1 MYQFLGIKFT
11 KQGLMRTVLLALLP
25 LVLFGIYSFGLRV
38 LVLLL
43 VNICAAVG
51 VEYLFV
57 KKSNKAVSE
66 AAFVTAT
73 LFTLTLPATTP
84 FWVSI
89 VGVVFGI
96 FFGKMVFGG
105 FGRNVFNPALVGR
118 AFIYISFS
126 GFMTGEW
133 PARFGGFPGGFV
145 HWIGQPVEAL
155 AEATPML
162 VNQQQGIISDSLSLF
177 LGTVNGSI
185 GETSKILIILGLI
198 YLFYKKAIFKENV
211 IGMGAGFVVASLL
224 FAALGFEG
232 VSPILF
238 GLLSGGFL
246 FGLTYMI
253 TDPVSSAKTPG
264 GRYMSSFIAGV
275 VTVIIRT
282 FAIFPGGVMFAILI
296 ANMFAPILDELSKYM
311 KKQRKEKSDGKKQEA

>member
-25 LVLFGIYSFGLRV
+25 LILFGTYSFGLRV

-43 VNICAAVG
+43 VNIITAVC
-51 VEYLFV
+51 VEYLFLR
-57 KKSNKAVSE
+57 KEDKPVSE
-66 AAFVTAT
+66 AALVTAT
-73 LFTLTLPATTP
+73 LFTLTLPATVP

-89 VGVVFGI
+89 IGVAFGI

-133 PARFGGFPGGFV
+133 PERFNGFPGGFT
-145 HWIGQPVEAL
+145 HWVNKPIEAL
-155 AEATPML
+155 SEATPML
-162 VNQQQGIISDSLSLF
+162 INQQQGVLTDYKSLF
-177 LGTVNGSI
+177 FGLVNGSI
-185 GETSKILIILGLI
+185 GEGSKLLIILALI
-198 YLFYKKAIFKENV
+198 YLIYKKAVFKENI
-211 IGMGAGFVVASLL
+211 IGMALGFVVTTLL
-224 FAALGFEG
+224 FTVLGVES

-246 FGLTYMI
+246 FGLTFMI

-264 GRYMSSFIAGV
+264 GRYMSSFIAGL
-275 VTVIIRT
+275 VTVVIRS
-282 FAIFPGGVMFAILI
+282 FAIFPGAVMFAILI
-296 ANMFAPILDELSKYM
+296 ANMFAPILDELAKYM
-311 KKQRKEKSDGKKQEA
+311 KNSKKKGENDGKN